1 MFDCHAARH
10 NNMVCRLHAS
20 KWETHLNEGGE
31 NKEVKMVEEP
41 FLKKMVAFV
50 ESQPNGVEFDRIDD
64 CFHLL
69 QNHTAEINR
78 SDDFDR
84 MYVGENATVKPLF
97 RKENGRY
104 FTLQSSGDGNKV
116 GRNYTD
122 GEIKIIGRTV
132 FTSVIIGAMIILPIH
147 AKAYQTE
154 IVNGIEWKYENA
166 GSGCKIYGD
175 GNTVYNTPKTTAIP
189 QGTVGDIVVP
199 STLGG
204 RQVTSI
210 MNFAFANCTKITSV
224 IIPDSVTT
232 VGQSAFWMCSNLEK
246 VVFGKGMTSIGAS
259 ALTVMDWR
267 SSTSKSKLKTIVIRG
282 RYFEGYNGA
291 TSVILSS
298 EVVSVYVSTQWTLP
312 KYWFG
317 RDVQYYDPI
326 PAIGSAVAKNL
337 YEALYDAE
345 DERLKSLITTEE
357 QYNNFRSWANGVVGT
372 SDMAQRQTVK
382 DSSFA
387 WLSYA
392 LDADS
397 LITKAPAQGEVS
409 IEQFTPNEDE
419 AKAFDLAVAI
429 DGISVGANA
438 TAVNLAEVFTIEGST
453 SPNGTYSSDDVE
465 VSFGTP
471 ENGKVKCTARAK
483 DTTKTS
489 FFMKVKMNP

>member
-1 MFDCHAARH
+1 
-10 NNMVCRLHAS
+10 MVCRLHAS

-41 FLKKMVAFV
+41 FLKEMVAFV
-50 ESQPNGVEFDRIDD
+50 ENQPNGVEFDRIDD
-64 CFHLL
+64 YFHLL
-69 QNHTAEINR
+69 QNHIAEINR

-104 FTLQSSGDGNKV
+104 FTMQSSGDGNKV

-122 GEIKIIGRTV
+122 GEIKVIGRTV
-132 FTSVIIGAMIILPIH
+132 FTSVLIGAMIILPIH
-147 AKAYQTE
+147 VQAYQTE

-175 GNTVYNTPKTTAIP
+175 GNTVYNTPRTTAIP
-189 QGTVGDIVVP
+189 QSTVGDIVVP

-246 VVFGKGMTSIGAS
+246 VVFGRGMTSIGNT
-259 ALTVMDWR
+259 ALWVKQNN
-267 SSTSKSKLKTIVIRG
+267 SSTSTSKLKTIIIRG
-282 RYFEGYNGA
+282 AKFGGYNG
-291 TSVILSS
+291 TSNVILSS
-298 EVVSVYVSTQWTLP
+298 ETVNIYVSTKWTLP
-312 KYWFG
+312 NIWEAG
-317 RDVQYYDPI
+317 SSRSVQYYDPI

-337 YEALYDAE
+337 NEALYDAE

-372 SDMAQRQTVK
+372 SSMAQRQNVK

-397 LITKAPAQGEVS
+397 LITKAPEQGEVS
-409 IEQFTPNEDE
+409 IERFAPNADE
-419 AKAFDLAVAI
+419 AKAFDMDVAI
-429 DGISVGANA
+429 DGISVGASA
-438 TAVNLAEVFTIEGST
+438 TASNLAEVFTIEGST

-465 VSFGTP
+465 VTFGTP
-471 ENGKVKCTARAK
+471 SNGKVKCTARAK
-483 DTTKTS
+483 DATKTS
-489 FFMKVKMNP
+489 FFMRVKMNP

>member
-1 MFDCHAARH
+1 MG
-10 NNMVCRLHAS
+10 MVRRLHAS
-20 KWETHLNEGGE
+20 EWITHPSEGSE
-31 NKEVKMVEEP
+31 NKEVKMVEEE

-50 ESQPNGVEFDRIDD
+50 ESQPNGVEFDHIDD
-64 CFHLL
+64 YFSLL
-69 QNHTAEINR
+69 QNPIAGIND
-78 SDDFDR
+78 STDFDL
-84 MYVGENATVKPLF
+84 MYVGGNAKVRPLF

-104 FTLQSSGDGNKV
+104 FPLQNKGNGNTG
-116 GRNYTD
+116 GRDYSD
-122 GEIKIIGRTV
+122 GEIKVIGRTI
-132 FTSVIIGAMIILPIH
+132 FTLLLIGVIIIIPIH
-147 AKAYQTE
+147 AQAYQTE

-175 GNTVYNTPKTTAIP
+175 GDTVYNTPRATAIP
-189 QGTVGDIVVP
+189 QSTVGDIVIP

-246 VVFGKGMTSIGAS
+246 VVFGKGMTSIGAN

-312 KYWFG
+312 KKWFN
-317 RDVQYYDPI
+317 RDAQYYDPI

-337 YEALYDAE
+337 KEALYDAE

-392 LDADS
+392 LDMDS
-397 LITKAPAQGEVS
+397 LMTKAPVRGEVS
-409 IEQFTPNEDE
+409 IGRFSPNADE
-419 AKAFDLAVAI
+419 AKAFDLDIAI
-429 DGISVGANA
+429 DGITVGASA
-438 TAVNLAEVFTIEGST
+438 TAANLAEVFTVEGSIT
-453 SPNGTYSSDDVE
+453 PNGTYSSDDVD

-471 ENGKVKCTARAK
+471 SNGKVKCTARAK

-489 FFMKVKMNP
+489 FFMRVKMNP

>member
-1 MFDCHAARH
+1 M
-10 NNMVCRLHAS
+10 
-20 KWETHLNEGGE
+20 
-31 NKEVKMVEEP
+31 KMVEET
-41 FLKKMVAFV
+41 FLTKMVAFV
-50 ESQPNGVEFDRIDD
+50 EGQPNGVEFDQIDD
-64 CFHLL
+64 YFSLL
-69 QNHTAEINR
+69 HNPTAGISG
-78 SDDFDR
+78 SDDFDL
-84 MYVGENATVKPLF
+84 MYVGENAKIKPLF
-97 RKENGRY
+97 GKENGRY

-175 GNTVYNTPKTTAIP
+175 GDTVYNTPRATAIP
-189 QGTVGDIVVP
+189 QSTVGDIVIP

-246 VVFGKGMTSIGAS
+246 VVFGKGMTSIGAN

-312 KYWFG
+312 KKWFN
-317 RDVQYYDPI
+317 RDAQFYDPI
-326 PAIGSAVAKNL
+326 PVIGSAVAKNL
-337 YEALYDAE
+337 KEALYDAE
-345 DERLKSLITTEE
+345 DEQLKSIITTEA
-357 QYNNFRSWANGVVGT
+357 QYNNFRAWANGVVGT
-372 SDMAQRQTVK
+372 SDMAQRQMVK

-392 LDADS
+392 LDLDS
-397 LITKAPAQGEVS
+397 LITKAPVQGEVS
-409 IEQFTPNEDE
+409 IGRFTPNADE
-419 AKAFDLAVAI
+419 AKAFDLDVAI
-429 DGISVGANA
+429 DGISIGANA
-438 TAVNLAEVFTIEGST
+438 TAANLAEVFNVEGST
-453 SPNGTYSSDDVE
+453 SPNGTYSSNDVE

-471 ENGKVKCTARAK
+471 SEGKVKCTARPK

-489 FFMKVKMNP
+489 FFMRVKMNP